1 MEHDLRCNRS
11 RSRYAWPYLYV
22 ATFRYTL
29 GALLFPNGPIFSRT
43 EWFNIMLELAH
54 GQVDLWSCNY
64 LEIHSE
70 TLLRQYWALLTD
82 AERQQQLRFR
92 FPADQRRYLVT
103 RALLR
108 TVLSRYAEVAPAQW
122 TFLSNAYGK
131 PEISNQQDACRHL
144 SFNLSHTDGLIL
156 LAVGAGIK
164 IGVDTENVSV
174 REAPMDI
181 AASYLATEEVSG
193 LYKFQPDLQRDRF
206 FSYWTLKESYIKA
219 RGIGL
224 SIPLDR
230 FSFSISEQSG
240 IDVSFTSPIEE
251 RAENWQFTQFWP
263 SSDNIAA
270 LCTERVGEVRRDAEI
285 GIRETVPLQGDK
297 LVRVQVLR
305 QSV

>member
-1 MEHDLRCNRS
+1 
-11 RSRYAWPYLYV
+11 
-22 ATFRYTL
+22 
-29 GALLFPNGPIFSRT
+29 
-43 EWFNIMLELAH
+43 MLELAH

-70 TLLRQYWALLTD
+70 PLLRQYWALLTD

-122 TFLSNAYGK
+122 TFLSNPYGK

-193 LYKFQPDLQRDRF
+193 LYKLQPDHLHPYQLVSLQRDSF
-206 FSYWTLKESYIKA
+206 PDPNLGIPTDLSNPFS
-219 RGIGL
+219 
-224 SIPLDR
+224 
-230 FSFSISEQSG
+230 
-240 IDVSFTSPIEE
+240 
-251 RAENWQFTQFWP
+251 
-263 SSDNIAA
+263 
-270 LCTERVGEVRRDAEI
+270 TERRDVIA
-285 GIRETVPLQGDK
+285 
-297 LVRVQVLR
+297 
-305 QSV
+305 